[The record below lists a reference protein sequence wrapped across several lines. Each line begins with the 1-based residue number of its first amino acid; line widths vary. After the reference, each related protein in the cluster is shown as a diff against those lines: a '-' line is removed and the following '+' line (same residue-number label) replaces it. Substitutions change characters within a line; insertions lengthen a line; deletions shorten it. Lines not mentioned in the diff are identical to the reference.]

1 MKENLKM
8 INCSKEKLDTKTAS
22 FVEGTFKDNSLNGK
36 GKKTYLNGKV
46 EEGTFENGNLI
57 QGKMMNRHRD
67 VFEGTFKDG
76 NLNGKGKM
84 VYNGDVYEGT
94 FKGGELNGQ
103 AKLIRVNGDVVEG
116 TFNIGQLD
124 VQGKITRSN
133 GVVEEGTIENDKLI
147 QGNSVICSVICTTK
161 VQINRVHVKT
171 LTSIPFQT
179 NFIYYESSPED
190 TFTNLIINVMFS
202 SIAGVVLPAW
212 IIMIGIVMTNKIQRG
227 SGW

>member
-1 MKENLKM
+1 MLNGQGKM
-8 INCSKEKLDTKTAS
+8 TNRYGD
-22 FVEGTFKDNSLNGK
+22 VYEGTFKDGKLSLEKMTNRYGDV
-36 GKKTYLNGKV
+36 Y
-46 EEGTFENGNLI
+46 EGTFKGGKLHG
-57 QGKMMNRHRD
+57 QGKLIRTNGE

-84 VYNGDVYEGT
+84 VYKGDVYEGT

-179 NFIYYESSPED
+179 NFFYYESSPED

-202 SIAGVVLPAW
+202 SIAGCYPHGL
-212 IIMIGIVMTNKIQRG
+212 
-227 SGW
+227 